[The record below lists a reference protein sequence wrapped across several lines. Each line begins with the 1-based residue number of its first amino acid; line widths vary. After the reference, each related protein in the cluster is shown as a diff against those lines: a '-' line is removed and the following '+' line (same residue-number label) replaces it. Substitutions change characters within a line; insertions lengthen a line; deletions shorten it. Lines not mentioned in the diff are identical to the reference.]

1 MRLEKEMKKNE
12 KPAYVF
18 TSEAT
23 TEGHPD
29 KLCDQ
34 IADAILDALLSEDK
48 DSRVAVEVTTSDGFI
63 HVFGEVTTKAKVD
76 FKKVVRDTIDCIGY
90 SADELSTDG
99 EFYRI
104 LIDLNKQ
111 SPDIALGLDK
121 KEMGAGD
128 QGMMFGYATDETEEL
143 MPLPVVLAH
152 RLCRR
157 LAEARKKGVLPY
169 LKPDGKTQV
178 SVGYD
183 KYNNPIS
190 IEAVVV
196 STQHKE
202 DVDIEKLREDV
213 MKEIILKVI
222 SQDLI
227 TKDTNIFI
235 NPTGRFVLGGPAAD
249 SGLTGRKIIVDTYG
263 GRGRHGGGAFS
274 GKDASKVDRS
284 GAYLARYI
292 AKNIVAAGL
301 ARECE
306 VQVSYAIGIANPV
319 SFKADT
325 FGTGKLPDEVLTE
338 IIKVLIDMRP
348 GTIIK
353 SFGLRRPIYRQF
365 AVYGHF
371 GREKMQLDGAIE
383 ETPWEMKDMV
393 PILKELATDYLK
405 KKGAIDNE

>member
-1 MRLEKEMKKNE
+1 MKENK

-18 TSEAT
+18 TSESV

-29 KLCDQ
+29 KVCDQ
-34 IADAILDALLSEDK
+34 IADGIMDAILREDPEA
-48 DSRVAVEVTTSDGFI
+48 RTAIEVTAADGFI
-63 HVFGEVTTKAKVD
+63 HVFGEASTKARID
-76 FKKVVRDTIDCIGY
+76 YKKIIKDIIYDIGY
-90 SADELSTDG
+90 RADELSTDG
-99 EFYRI
+99 EFYRM
-104 LIDLNKQ
+104 LIAINKQ
-111 SPDIALGLDK
+111 SPDIALGVDK
-121 KEMGAGD
+121 KEIGAGD

-143 MPLPVVLAH
+143 MPMTVVLAH
-152 RLCRR
+152 KLCRR
-157 LAEARKKGVLPY
+157 LAEARKTGELPY
-169 LKPDGKTQV
+169 LKPDGKAQV
-178 SVGYD
+178 SLGYGKD
-183 KYNNPIS
+183 HKPLS
-190 IEAVVV
+190 IEAIVV
-196 STQHKE
+196 STQHTEDVDLRKLKE
-202 DVDIEKLREDV
+202 DVIKN
-213 MKEIILKVI
+213 IILKVI
-222 SQDLI
+222 PNELLTEN
-227 TKDTNIFI
+227 TKVMI

-263 GRGRHGGGAFS
+263 SKGRHGGGAFS
-274 GKDASKVDRS
+274 GKDPTKVDRS

-306 VQVSYAIGIANPV
+306 VQVSYAIGIAKPV

-383 ETPWEMKDMV
+383 DTPWEIKDMV
-393 PILKELATDYLK
+393 PILKKIAADYSK